1 MKDIRKRGANL
12 ISNYSTGNKL
22 IHFWRNWV
30 PLADSPVKYLL
41 WCSSRLVIGHL
52 LFNSSFLLHLEL
64 DLDGGHVELFKF
76 TFLLTEACPVDL
88 SSTVS
93 PSRPPHLEWKDS
105 RNHSSTLQYRS
116 AVQIC
121 TTDLHFLGTLYTL
134 IIIRNW
140 LNSIIHGSK
149 LQCRSAVQISTAKLS
164 TDELHISFLS

>member
-116 AVQIC
+116 ALQIC
-121 TTDLHFLGTLYTL
+121 TFWALCILWSSSEIDSTASYMVQNCSAD
-134 IIIRNW
+134 
-140 LNSIIHGSK
+140 
-149 LQCRSAVQISTAKLS
+149 LQCKSLLQNSQLTSYI
-164 TDELHISFLS
+164 FLF

>member
-116 AVQIC
+116 VVQIC
-121 TTDLHFLGTLYTL
+121 SANLYCKTL
-134 IIIRNW
+134 NW
-140 LNSIIHGSK
+140 RATYFFSK
-149 LQCRSAVQISTAKLS
+149 LEILATSNVNKVWN
-164 TDELHISFLS
+164 